1 MIPEIFK
8 GSVIFARHVIKQ
20 EFVRAWQMTDV
31 LQYEDLKYECG
42 NVWQNVPIYVGKS
55 PKTSRNTKSET

>member
-20 EFVRAWQMTDV
+20 EFASAWQMTIV
-31 LQYEDLKYECG
+31 LQYLGLK
-42 NVWQNVPIYVGKS
+42 V
-55 PKTSRNTKSET
+55 